1 MKIYFRT
8 NGDSI
13 EYSLDEF
20 DKEESYEYSEFDISD
35 NYSDYEAEI
44 LCEKMINEFR
54 INGVS
59 LSSTLEKELDE
70 RNKFIESLK
79 NLNEFKVVNS
89 KVSYIHVSVYLVY
102 RGNFN
107 DERLVETLD
116 ISIDD
121 LKDKELVWYD
131 LYLGKKNDNKV
142 KIAPAYLEGNELYL
156 LQDDDGEISVVKKNG
171 FVMYYSD
178 DYDEKY
184 IISTQIY
191 CG

>member
-8 NGDSI
+8 NGNSI

-44 LCEKMINEFR
+44 LCEKMINEFQ

-59 LSSTLEKELDE
+59 LSSTLEKEIDE

-79 NLNEFKVVNS
+79 NLNEFKIVNS
-89 KVSYIHVSVYLVY
+89 RASYIHVSVYLVY

-156 LQDDDGEISVVKKNG
+156 SQDDDGEISVVKKNG

>member
-20 DKEESYEYSEFDISD
+20 DKKESYEYSEFDISD

-44 LCEKMINEFR
+44 LCEKMINEFQ

-79 NLNEFKVVNS
+79 NIDEFKVVNS

-131 LYLGKKNDNKV
+131 LYLGKKNDNTV

>member
-44 LCEKMINEFR
+44 LCEKMINEFQ

-70 RNKFIESLK
+70 RNKFMESLK
-79 NLNEFKVVNS
+79 NINEFKIVNS
-89 KVSYIHVSVYLVY
+89 RASYIRVSVYLVY

-131 LYLGKKNDNKV
+131 LYLGKKRDNKV
-142 KIAPAYLEGNELYL
+142 KISPAYLEGNELYL

>member
-1 MKIYFRT
+1 M
-8 NGDSI
+8 
-13 EYSLDEF
+13 
-20 DKEESYEYSEFDISD
+20 
-35 NYSDYEAEI
+35 
-44 LCEKMINEFR
+44 
-54 INGVS
+54 
-59 LSSTLEKELDE
+59 
-70 RNKFIESLK
+70 
-79 NLNEFKVVNS
+79 
-89 KVSYIHVSVYLVY
+89 
-102 RGNFN
+102 
-107 DERLVETLD
+107 D

>member
-44 LCEKMINEFR
+44 LCEKMINEFQ

-156 LQDDDGEISVVKKNG
+156 LQDDEGEISVVKKNG